1 MPEANTKE
9 AAAQGVATPERE
21 RREEGFCFSAE
32 QNKVRRQQSQ
42 PNGLTMFTVCEVLQR
57 ARLDQGIDLATVA
70 ARTKIKSKYLQAIEA
85 DDRKSLPGGFFYKSF
100 VHQYAKFLG
109 VDTNAIDAEIDRA
122 LSADA
127 ALPLPS
133 VAKQTAAKLS
143 SRSWSTN
150 KYLSYA
156 ALVLILVVCSGI
168 DGWWH
173 GRAVATEKIESRG
186 PVVENTARRRAP
198 GPASG
203 RVSHASVS
211 QFAAGPAAAAPVTAA
226 ARQDE
231 PAAPA
236 GSRVE
241 LDLTATEETWLSVS
255 SDGTPV
261 FSGLLEANQTKTIE
275 GKEFA
280 KLRVGNAA
288 GLEVR
293 LNGKPLGPLGAHG
306 QVRDLLLTA
315 DKFPSHLPGSSTQ
328 PL

>member
-1 MPEANTKE
+1 MKE
-9 AAAQGVATPERE
+9 AAAQGVATCERE
-21 RREEGFCFSAE
+21 RREKGFGLSPE
-32 QNKVRRQQSQ
+32 QIKVSRKQTE
-42 PNGLTMFTVCEVLQR
+42 PNGLALFTFGEVLQR

-70 ARTKIKSKYLQAIEA
+70 ARTKIQAKYLQAIEA
-85 DDRKSLPGGFFYKSF
+85 DDRKSVPGGFFYKSF

-109 VDTNAIDAEIDRA
+109 LDTSAIDAEIDRV

-127 ALPLPS
+127 ALPLPR
-133 VAKQTAAKLS
+133 QTTVKLT
-143 SRSWSTN
+143 SRSWSTK
-150 KYLSYA
+150 KYFSYA
-156 ALVLILVVCSGI
+156 ALVLILVACSGI

-173 GRAVATEKIESRG
+173 GREVATEKIESRT

-198 GPASG
+198 SPASG
-203 RVSHASVS
+203 QLSLASV
-211 QFAAGPAAAAPVTAA
+211 QVTGGPATAAPVTAA
-226 ARQDE
+226 AKQHE

-255 SDGTPV
+255 SDGAPV
-261 FSGLLEANQTKTIE
+261 FSGLLEANQTKSIE
-275 GKEFA
+275 GKEIA

-306 QVRDLLLTA
+306 QVRDMVFTS
-315 DKFPSHLPGSSTQ
+315 DKFPSNLPGSLTQ